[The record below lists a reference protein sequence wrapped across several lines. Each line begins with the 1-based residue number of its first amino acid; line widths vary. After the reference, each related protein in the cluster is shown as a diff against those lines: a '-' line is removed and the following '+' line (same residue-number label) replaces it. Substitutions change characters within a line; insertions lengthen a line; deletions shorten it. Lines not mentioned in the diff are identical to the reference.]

1 MKILTH
7 TQNTIPTNPQM
18 IASVFKAVKGE
29 KNIEILSPAHTDL
42 FQPDIYQIRMAST
55 VDEFGIGKL
64 IPTVKAYLE
73 TIGKSHFLKDKTQKD
88 IANLLSKTNSGIVL
102 QQNNIIVGF
111 ALISKQS
118 EQSGA
123 CNVPAQFNN
132 GKFLT
137 IGSVAIDPDH
147 SGHGLGKILVKKAFE
162 AAVASTYLN
171 MGKDGFETVI
181 AKVATDNIPSQKA
194 FEANG
199 FTKLNVIFHD
209 KAGGYHFEIWQNNIP
224 PHPALAEK
232 PAEYMGGE
240 RERRFAQTLADR
252 AGKNLT
258 HC

>member
-1 MKILTH
+1 MTILTY

-18 IASVFKAVKGE
+18 IASVFKAIKGE
-29 KNIEILSPAHTDL
+29 KNIEILSPAHADL
-42 FQPDIYQIRMAST
+42 FQPDVYQIRMAST

-64 IPTVKAYLE
+64 IPKVRAYLK
-73 TIGKSHFLKDKTQKD
+73 TIGKSHFLKDKSQKD
-88 IANLLSKTNSGIVL
+88 IATLLSSLNSGVALLKDGNVI
-102 QQNNIIVGF
+102 GF

-147 SGHGLGKILVKKAFE
+147 SERGLGKILIQKAFE
-162 AAVASTYLN
+162 AAASSTYLN
-171 MGKDGFETVI
+171 MGKDGYKTVI
-181 AKVATDNIPSQKA
+181 AKVATDNILSQKA
-194 FEANG
+194 FRANG
-199 FTKLNVIFHD
+199 FTKLNIIFHD
-209 KAGGYHFEIWQNNIP
+209 KVGGYHFEIWQKDIP

-240 RERRFAQTLADR
+240 RERLFVQTLAER
-252 AGKNLT
+252 AKKNLT